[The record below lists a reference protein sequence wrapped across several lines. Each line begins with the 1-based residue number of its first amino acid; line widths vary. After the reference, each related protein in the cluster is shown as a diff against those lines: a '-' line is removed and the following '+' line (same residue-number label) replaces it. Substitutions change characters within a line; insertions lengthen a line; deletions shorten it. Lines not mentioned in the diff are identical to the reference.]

1 MDRLNV
7 RSSPGMSRNT
17 VSIETRMDFI
27 STLPRSPPRPNCMN
41 VIATRPPMVVSE
53 DEAISDSLLQCLHRR
68 VIRLKIPLLLGKTVA
83 QDDGIVD
90 RQSKLQNERYGVCDI

>member
-1 MDRLNV
+1 MFGMKLRCFVFSMDRLNI

-17 VSIETRMDFI
+17 VSIEISMDFI

-53 DEAISDSLLQCLHRR
+53 DEAISGIAFDSASTAASYGSKYRRSSAKRLHRMM
-68 VIRLKIPLLLGKTVA
+68 A
-83 QDDGIVD
+83 
-90 RQSKLQNERYGVCDI
+90 